1 MVKNKKSM
9 VKNKRSFFA
18 AILAFVMILTLTAC
32 GSSGNTTESDGTKDQ
47 TVSSQSETENDPEII
62 PDSENVASEQQDS
75 SEKSDSSNI
84 NTEDTNRIL
93 VVYFS
98 WSGHLDSMA
107 HWVADETGGD
117 LYRVTAAD
125 PYPEDYNATADR
137 AKQEQ
142 DDDVRPE
149 ISVDITPEQMSEY
162 DTIFFGF
169 PVWWYD
175 LPMPMWT
182 FLENYD
188 FSGKTIIPFFSH
200 EGSSNGANALP
211 TVEKLAVGATVRS
224 DDALS
229 IRGGNVDSAEN
240 DVRAW
245 VQGLNY

>member
-1 MVKNKKSM
+1 M

-18 AILAFVMILTLTAC
+18 AILAFVMILALTAC

-62 PDSENVASEQQDS
+62 PDSENVASEQQDN
-75 SEKSDSSNI
+75 SEKSDSSDI

-245 VQGLNY
+245 VRGLNLE

>member
-1 MVKNKKSM
+1 M

-18 AILAFVMILTLTAC
+18 AILALVMIFALTAC
-32 GSSGNTTESDGTKDQ
+32 GSSNKSESDVTKDQ
-47 TVSSQSETENDPEII
+47 TVSSQSETENDPEIT

-84 NTEDTNRIL
+84 NTEDANKVL

-162 DTIFFGF
+162 DTIFLGF